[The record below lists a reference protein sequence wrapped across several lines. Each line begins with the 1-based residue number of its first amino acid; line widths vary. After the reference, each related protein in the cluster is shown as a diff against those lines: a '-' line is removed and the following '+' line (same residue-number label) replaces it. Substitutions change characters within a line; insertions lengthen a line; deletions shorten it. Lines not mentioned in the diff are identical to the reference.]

1 MKVQLY
7 KFTEDKNKTLTFR
20 WTKKHFEFC
29 MDNKIFL
36 NHKGKKSYKERNLFL
51 FSKGDKITIEDN
63 VIAEEYST
71 MPVKNFSSV
80 GAFSFPTCHFSGNI
94 RIGRFCSIASIAAN
108 SVVTKDVP
116 PYAIVAGVPAK
127 IIRFR
132 FDSNVIDELLRIKWW
147 NYNYS
152 DLPDN
157 NKCDDINYFV
167 EEMNR
172 LISDGN
178 IQERDY
184 KKFNLS
190 EVFRGL

>member
-1 MKVQLY
+1 MERLSPEMMVKVMKDGTVSGPS
-7 KFTEDKNKTLTFR
+7 DKVEN
-20 WTKKHFEFC
+20 
-29 MDNKIFL
+29 II
-36 NHKGKKSYKERNLFL
+36 S
-51 FSKGDKITIEDN
+51 
-63 VIAEEYST
+63 
-71 MPVKNFSSV
+71 
-80 GAFSFPTCHFSGNI
+80 GAV
-94 RIGRFCSIASIAAN
+94 IAAN

-132 FDSNVIDELLRIKWW
+132 FDSNVIDELLRIKWS

-152 DLPDN
+152 ELPDN

>member
-71 MPVKNFSSV
+71 MPVKKFLQCRR
-80 GAFSFPTCHFSGNI
+80 FFIPDLSFYREYTY
-94 RIGRFCSIASIAAN
+94 RSI
-108 SVVTKDVP
+108 
-116 PYAIVAGVPAK
+116 
-127 IIRFR
+127 
-132 FDSNVIDELLRIKWW
+132 L
-147 NYNYS
+147 
-152 DLPDN
+152 
-157 NKCDDINYFV
+157 
-167 EEMNR
+167 
-172 LISDGN
+172 
-178 IQERDY
+178 
-184 KKFNLS
+184 
-190 EVFRGL
+190 

>member
-1 MKVQLY
+1 MSDKRDYYEVLGVNKEASEAEIKKAFKKEKKSRDEEETY
-7 KFTEDKNKTLTFR
+7 KNGLLNINEELNNNKYIDYELINSSKNKEFKMLDDYLQDKNVKVFYIQGTLHYDLYQ
-20 WTKKHFEFC
+20 K
-29 MDNKIFL
+29 
-36 NHKGKKSYKERNLFL
+36 Y
-51 FSKGDKITIEDN
+51 
-63 VIAEEYST
+63 
-71 MPVKNFSSV
+71 
-80 GAFSFPTCHFSGNI
+80 
-94 RIGRFCSIASIAAN
+94 
-108 SVVTKDVP
+108 
-116 PYAIVAGVPAK
+116 
-127 IIRFR
+127 
-132 FDSNVIDELLRIKWW
+132 SNVIDELLRIKWW

-172 LISDGN
+172 LISNGN